1 VTPLVC
7 FTVGEQCWCGT
18 FGVWTSTATKVDDD
32 KCNTPCT
39 GKSDENCGGPWYID
53 VTDYGRSVETTAIA
67 SSSAPIS
74 NSQRY
79 QPVATYSVAAHQE
92 PVGIMEGQV
101 QWGQVS
107 ASIAVVVEAMEP
119 TQAPTP

>member
-7 FTVGEQCWCGT
+7 CTVGEQCWCGT
-18 FGVWTSTATKVDDD
+18 FGTWTSTATKVDDE

-39 GKSDENCGGPWYID
+39 GNIDEKCGGPWYID
-53 VTDYGRSVETTAIA
+53 VTDYSRNVETTALV
-67 SSSAPIS
+67 SGSATAAE
-74 NSQRY
+74 QQQY

-92 PVGIMEGQV
+92 PVGVWQNRV
-101 QWGQVS
+101 QWGQAS
-107 ASIAVVVEAMEP
+107 ASVAVVVEAMKP

>member
-1 VTPLVC
+1 MTPLVC
-7 FTVGEQCWCGT
+7 FAVGEQCWCGT
-18 FGVWTSTATKVDDD
+18 FGTWTSTATKVDDE

-39 GKSDENCGGPWYID
+39 GKTDEKCGGPWYID
-53 VTDYGRSVETTAIA
+53 VTDYARNVDTTAIA
-67 SSSAPIS
+67 SSPATIT
-74 NSQRY
+74 NSQQY

-107 ASIAVVVEAMEP
+107 ASVAVVVEAMEP